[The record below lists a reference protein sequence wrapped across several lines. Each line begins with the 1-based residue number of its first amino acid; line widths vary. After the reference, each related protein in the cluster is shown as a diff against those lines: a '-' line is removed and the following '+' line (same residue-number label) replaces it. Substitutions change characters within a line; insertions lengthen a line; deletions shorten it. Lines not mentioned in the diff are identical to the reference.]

1 MAMALALAERGL
13 GNVWPNPAV
22 GCVLVKDGRVVGRG
36 WTQPGGRPHAESEAI
51 ARAGAAARGST
62 AYVTL
67 EPCNH
72 HGRTPPCVDAMLEAG
87 IARTVIAAVDPD
99 PRVNGAGIAR
109 LRAAGMEV
117 TVGCRE
123 AEACRLNTGFFL
135 RMQHRRPLV
144 ALKLA
149 TSADGRIATA
159 SGDSQ
164 WITGSAA
171 RAEGHRLRLRHD
183 AILVGS
189 GTALAD
195 DPMLTC
201 RLPGLADRSPVRVVL
216 DRRLRLGLDSQLT
229 RSAAEL
235 PVWLFTASGDAASTA
250 RLGAAGVT
258 RVPAGRDAVGPHAA
272 RGLGDAGGAGYHA
285 PAGRG
290 RRHAGDRVPP
300 ERLVDRLYQFEAP
313 LLIGADGIPLPMPWR
328 STAWSTPRAGGGSR
342 SGRWD
347 RTGWA
352 CSSRCGK
359 PCEGRMFT
367 GIVSHVGEVRC
378 RPGDPGRAGTGRRER
393 PATARAS
400 SWVPRCPCRHLP
412 DPRREG
418 RADCTRSRPRTR
430 PWPGPP
436 SGAGARGSRSIWSA
450 RCGSATSWAGIWCS
464 VMSMRW
470 ARSPASS
477 GRRLLPARVR
487 QCRPPWRRCWRS
499 KARSPS
505 MGSRSPS
512 TRPAPIASP
521 SPSSRIPGV
530 TRRSPTAGSATRSIS
545 RPTCWPATSH
555 GSSHSTQA

>member
-1 MAMALALAERGL
+1 M
-13 GNVWPNPAV
+13 
-22 GCVLVKDGRVVGRG
+22 
-36 WTQPGGRPHAESEAI
+36 
-51 ARAGAAARGST
+51 
-62 AYVTL
+62 
-67 EPCNH
+67 
-72 HGRTPPCVDAMLEAG
+72 
-87 IARTVIAAVDPD
+87 IAAVDPD

-250 RLGAAGVT
+250 RLGAAGVSVFPLDET
-258 RVPAGRDAVGPHAA
+258 RSGPMLHEVLATLAA
-272 RGLGDAGGAGYHA
+272 QGITRLLVEGGATLA
-285 PAGRG
+285 TAFLR
-290 RRHAGDRVPP
+290 

-313 LLIGADGIPLPMPWR
+313 LLIGADGIPATHSLAVDRLVDAARWR
-328 STAWSTPRAGGGSR
+328 RL
-342 SGRWD
+342 
-347 RTGWA
+347 
-352 CSSRCGK
+352 
-359 PCEGRMFT
+359 E
-367 GIVSHVGEVRC
+367 
-378 RPGDPGRAGTGRRER
+378 ER
-393 PATARAS
+393 P
-400 SWVPRCPCRHLP
+400 LGP
-412 DPRREG
+412 D
-418 RADCTRSRPRTR
+418 
-430 PWPGPP
+430 
-436 SGAGARGSRSIWSA
+436 
-450 RCGSATSWAGIWCS
+450 
-464 VMSMRW
+464 
-470 ARSPASS
+470 
-477 GRRLLPARVR
+477 RLGVLEPLR
-487 QCRPPWRRCWRS
+487 QT
-499 KARSPS
+499 
-505 MGSRSPS
+505 M
-512 TRPAPIASP
+512 
-521 SPSSRIPGV
+521 
-530 TRRSPTAGSATRSIS
+530 
-545 RPTCWPATSH
+545 
-555 GSSHSTQA
+555 